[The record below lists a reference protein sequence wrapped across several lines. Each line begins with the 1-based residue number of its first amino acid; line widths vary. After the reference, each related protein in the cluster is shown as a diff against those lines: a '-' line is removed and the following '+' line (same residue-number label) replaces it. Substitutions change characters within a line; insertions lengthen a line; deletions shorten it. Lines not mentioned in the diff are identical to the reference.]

1 MISVYLLLDYSP
13 VSTSPVS
20 EMMGHRGFY
29 RLCKADIAGVF
40 TTLKIRAHPLKIRVI
55 PEGIDKIGVHKTLRI
70 F

>member
-1 MISVYLLLDYSP
+1 
-13 VSTSPVS
+13 
-20 EMMGHRGFY
+20 MMGHRGFY

-40 TTLKIRAHPLKIRVI
+40 TTQKIRAHPLKIRVI